1 MKEKWRRRRKKEM
14 KKDFLAFDLF
24 RIFSFFG

>member
-24 RIFSFFG
+24 GLFG